1 MSIIV
6 LFIKSFII
14 FIMMLSQDKNVEL
27 EFHDYYVSTTEV
39 DYIKKKNILQITIR
53 MFINDFEDVITKN
66 NNLKLDPDSNSIEIN
81 KQLNQ
86 YIIEKFKILVNQ
98 EPMILDFIGKE
109 YKTDV
114 LQVYYE
120 VKLFEKIKSV
130 SFENY
135 ILFDFFKNQQNIIHF
150 KIDKYRKSFLLD
162 INNPKANLVLD

>member
-14 FIMMLSQDKNVEL
+14 FIMMLSQGENVEL
-27 EFHDYYVSTTEV
+27 EFHDYYVSTTQV

-86 YIIEKFKILVNQ
+86 YIIEKFKILANQ

-109 YKTDV
+109 YKTDK

-150 KIDKYRKSFLLD
+150 KIDKFRKSFLLD
-162 INNPKANLVLD
+162 VNNPKATLFLD

>member
-14 FIMMLSQDKNVEL
+14 FMMMLSQDKNVEL

-162 INNPKANLVLD
+162 INNPKANLFLD

>member
-162 INNPKANLVLD
+162 INNPKANLFLD